1 MFATV
6 LATLGNSM
14 TPDELLRALADTERL
29 AVAGALAR
37 APATASELA
46 SSLDLP
52 LARVRRH
59 LTRLSR
65 VGLAQVETD
74 RRTWRLIPEALRQ
87 AALEVG
93 PPREAGLAL
102 GAAYQEEEA
111 VLKSYFRGG
120 RLVEI
125 PAKQSKR
132 MIVLTRIA
140 LEFEAGVTYPER
152 AVNEMLERFHPDFAS
167 LRRFLV
173 DEGLLSRDRGRYWRS
188 GGPVDV

>member
-1 MFATV
+1 
-6 LATLGNSM
+6 M
-14 TPDELLRALADTERL
+14 TPDDLLRALADTERL
-29 AVAGALAR
+29 AIAGALAR
-37 APATASELA
+37 APSSASDLSA
-46 SSLDLP
+46 DLDLP

-59 LTRLSR
+59 LSRLSS
-65 VGLAQVETD
+65 VGLAEVGSD

-125 PAKQSKR
+125 PAKRSKR
-132 MIVLTRIA
+132 VIVLTRMA
-140 LEFEAGVTYPER
+140 LEFEAGVKYPER
-152 AVNEMLERFHPDFAS
+152 TVNEVLARFHPDYAS

-173 DEGLLSRDRGRYWRS
+173 DEGLLTRERGRYWRS